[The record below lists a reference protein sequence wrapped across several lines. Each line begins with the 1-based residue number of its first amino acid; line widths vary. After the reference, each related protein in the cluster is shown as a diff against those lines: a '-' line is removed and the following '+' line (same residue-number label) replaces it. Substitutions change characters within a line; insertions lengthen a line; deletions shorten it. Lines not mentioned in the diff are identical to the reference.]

1 MKAFL
6 GLMKLHKQTNMIQF
20 LVANMQ
26 FALNMMG
33 HSKDPLVLTGEAMVE
48 DRAMHEA
55 VTTQNYAMIALLHCT
70 KLHVSS
76 YFQNYE
82 MAECSADALAK
93 CKKQG
98 SSTFPRY
105 LVAAW
110 QLHEGLAAVALCSQH
125 SRRRMRTTRRNI
137 KTLRAMSHHDP
148 AVCLNKLFLLEAE
161 VAAANGKVDE
171 AMTKFEESISQAQK
185 GSLFHET
192 GLACERAAMFL
203 KRQGK
208 EIQAMPFLER
218 ALSAY
223 EQWGAYAKVAAIKKI
238 LPVTL
243 S

>member
-1 MKAFL
+1 
-6 GLMKLHKQTNMIQF
+6 
-20 LVANMQ
+20 MQ

-33 HSKDPLVLTGEAMVE
+33 HSNDPLVLTGEVMIE

-55 VTTQNYAMIALLHCT
+55 VTAQNYACIALLHCM
-70 KLHVSS
+70 KLHISS
-76 YFQNYE
+76 YFQDYE
-82 MAECSADALAK
+82 MAECSADALTK

-98 SSTFPRY
+98 SGTFPRY

-110 QLHEGLAAVALCSQH
+110 QLHEGLAAVALCSQR

-161 VAAANGKVDE
+161 VAAVNGRVDE
-171 AMTKFEESISQAQK
+171 ALMKFEESISHAQK
-185 GSLFHET
+185 GSLLNET

-203 KRQGK
+203 KRQGR
-208 EIQAMPFLER
+208 ERQAMPFLER

-223 EQWGAYAKVAAIKKI
+223 EQWGACAKVAAIKKT